1 MNSACLHVVERH
13 FAGRPVLDIVA
24 AARALA
30 RGHASHALAL
40 REQTPRGEL
49 AKRAMQRR
57 IARVEYLADFWAAV
71 GLHFGVLDL
80 IEEHDGALPA
90 ALGHSLR
97 RYAEQQTRDISDP
110 PRLSNPGFDP
120 AYLLPPAEHLP
131 TALPSALIEAFGAR
145 LTSPKIN

>member
-1 MNSACLHVVERH
+1 MNSACLRAVERR

-30 RGHASHALAL
+30 RGHASHALEL
-40 REQTPRGEL
+40 RAKTPRGEL
-49 AKRAMQRR
+49 AIRSMRRR
-57 IARVEYLADFWAAV
+57 IARVENLAEFWSAV

-80 IEEHDGALPA
+80 LEEHDGALPA
-90 ALGHSLR
+90 ALGHTLR

-120 AYLLPPAEHLP
+120 AYLLPPPEHLP
-131 TALPSALIEAFGAR
+131 TALPSSLIEAFGPR
-145 LTSPKIN
+145 LTSPKLD